1 MTLTFQN
8 AMIYLIL
15 RMNQDILAPI
25 KAGEIKA
32 EMTTLSQAEVDS
44 MIEEVLLVAVV
55 ATIVKKDTTIGVEII
70 ITTTETIEE
79 AMKSKNLTKTGEI
92 KITTEMMAAT
102 KEAEKNTT
110 RITKEQSDIP
120 LTTDQ
125 ESNKLQTLQSLETSN
140 QKPRIQNHQWHTLA
154 TSSTK
159 LTSNNLWNLS
169 NLRVMIHS
177 ELDFCTMTK
186 ETQEALDLS
195 SLILMR
201 RQKKQL
207 KS

>member
-1 MTLTFQN
+1 
-8 AMIYLIL
+8 
-15 RMNQDILAPI
+15 MNQDILAPI

-120 LTTDQ
+120 QTTDQ

-140 QKPRIQNHQWHTLA
+140 QRPRIQNHQWHTLA

>member
-1 MTLTFQN
+1 
-8 AMIYLIL
+8 
-15 RMNQDILAPI
+15 MNQDILAPI

-140 QKPRIQNHQWHTLA
+140 QRPRIQNHQWHTLA
-154 TSSTK
+154 TSNTK

-201 RQKKQL
+201 RQKKLL
-207 KS
+207 KSLTM